1 MILLLRNCESQS
13 FILRKFGVIVKDK
26 QEEPSSHTHMWTHG
40 PESNW
45 GRCCAAEKHC
55 PPKLSSTLC
64 YNYPN
69 TCNVNT
75 YCTCSG
81 KQDCSSS
88 IHTHKSISATHKIQA
103 NQCILIF
110 LHPEPSTPPPTPSY
124 HPVRSRR
131 WFFGRSCTAHCSQAS
146 ATLCPSPPSLHTLSH
161 TTVLSGSVF
170 MSSLAHQLF
179 RHLPGHIH
187 ARTHRPSY
195 SHRHRGKCW
204 CTGLSCWSMGRA
216 LQWLSK
222 GVASN
227 KDTAVWNHS
236 SFFFWIHHWSSRLH
250 CSVTGSIVGWY
261 RKCWDREGRGNE
273 GLLTLIYLDIQTQL
287 NRVGVAGGAQKYI
300 SLRMNQTP

>member
-1 MILLLRNCESQS
+1 MILLPRNCESQS
-13 FILRKFGVIVKDK
+13 FILRKFGVTVKHK

-88 IHTHKSISATHKIQA
+88 IHTHKSISATHKIQP

-110 LHPEPSTPPPTPSY
+110 LHPAPNTPPPTPSY

-161 TTVLSGSVF
+161 TTVLSGSVLCLPLLINYSDICQDTY
-170 MSSLAHQLF
+170 MHTHTDPHTLTDTEESADAQGWAAGAWAELSSGWVRRWHQIRILQYGAI
-179 RHLPGHIH
+179 LPFSFEY
-187 ARTHRPSY
+187 TTDP
-195 SHRHRGKCW
+195 
-204 CTGLSCWSMGRA
+204 LD
-216 LQWLSK
+216 
-222 GVASN
+222 N
-227 KDTAVWNHS
+227 TAVS
-236 SFFFWIHHWSSRLH
+236 
-250 CSVTGSIVGWY
+250 
-261 RKCWDREGRGNE
+261 
-273 GLLTLIYLDIQTQL
+273 Q
-287 NRVGVAGGAQKYI
+287 VA
-300 SLRMNQTP
+300 L